1 MKGKL
6 DNRGEIYFFAGCAK
20 EQAGYMYRMIN
31 VQTRK
36 VTETRNVTFVGK
48 MFGEIYD
55 LENFLAYQTL
65 HERYMSATCR
75 KSRFLIRD

>member
-6 DNRGEIYFFAGCAK
+6 ENRGDIYFYAGYAK
-20 EQAGYMYRMIN
+20 EHGGDVYRMIN
-31 VQTRK
+31 VQTEK

-55 LENFLAYQTL
+55 LENYLAYQAR
-65 HERYMSATCR
+65 HERYVSEEENFDTG
-75 KSRFLIRD
+75 